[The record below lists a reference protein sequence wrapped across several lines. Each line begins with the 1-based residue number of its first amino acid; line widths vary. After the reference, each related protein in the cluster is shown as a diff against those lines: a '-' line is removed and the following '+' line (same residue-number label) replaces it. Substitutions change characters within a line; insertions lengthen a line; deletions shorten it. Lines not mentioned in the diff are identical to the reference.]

1 MKNTED
7 GMTTKEWIHRMVDA
21 VEDEDL
27 DTLKWLVQQV
37 AARSLNRK
45 YKEENKD
52 EAH

>member
-1 MKNTED
+1 MMEKREL
-7 GMTTKEWIHRMVDA
+7 IHRMVDA